1 MNRTAMIAALLV
13 ALASSLTACDKPTV
27 NVGTTPTVVAGPA
40 GPAGMDGKDG
50 SKGEPGKAGDTTTV
64 IVTPAQDAPKN

>member
-40 GPAGMDGKDG
+40 GPAGMDGKEIG
-50 SKGEPGKAGDTTTV
+50 RASCRERV
-64 IVTPAQDAPKN
+64 SLVV